1 MKDNLIKTV
10 LYPGSFDPVTNGH
23 LDLIERACRLFD
35 RVIVGVAVNIDKNP
49 LFTTEERIAL
59 LEKCC
64 SGLPNARVVSFNGLL
79 VDALTRFQANAVL
92 RGLRAFSDFEY
103 ELQMALMNRS
113 LKEECETIFMMPTPQ
128 NSFVSSRMVKEV
140 ARLNGD
146 FAQYVPLPVVAA
158 IKNKIKAGLL

>member
-1 MKDNLIKTV
+1 MKENLIKTV

-35 RVIVGVAVNIDKNP
+35 RVIVGVAVNVSKNP

-64 SGLPNARVVSFNGLL
+64 SHLPNARVVSFNGLL
-79 VDALTRFQANAVL
+79 VDAVTRFQANAVL

-113 LKEECETIFMMPTPQ
+113 LNEECETIFMMPTPQ

-140 ARLNGD
+140 AHLSGN
-146 FAQYVPLPVVAA
+146 FSQYVPPPVVTA
-158 IKNKIKAGLL
+158 IKNKIEAGCL